1 MAKIVKVTSGGSNSY
16 AGDSADYKIVVDSGG
31 KIVFNTGNQVG
42 DVVITGSLTVLG
54 TLTSLETTNTTITDN
69 IIVLNQDESGAGV
82 TLGTSGIEIDR
93 GTLNNNAQWVY
104 DESIDA
110 WSAKYKTSGAYI
122 PVATNYIYTS
132 GGDLTLIGSGTG
144 VLTVTGTVDYETHVT
159 SDDHIPN
166 YKKVQDYVAYYT
178 AAFPPKQI
186 VDYDT
191 RVTVADATTTGFP
204 SNIAFLV
211 NNVTKMTLD
220 ATGAQIGNITF
231 NNNDIT
237 NPTTDLISFQ
247 SYLSIPNKVA
257 TPSTPSTSVK
267 LYSKNTPGN
276 GGTGLFFVNTQGTN
290 DELISRTKALLFAL
304 IL

>member
-1 MAKIVKVTSGGSNSY
+1 
-16 AGDSADYKIVVDSGG
+16 
-31 KIVFNTGNQVG
+31 
-42 DVVITGSLTVLG
+42 LTVLG
-54 TLTSLETTNTTITDN
+54 SLLAIQTTNTTITDN
-69 IIVLNQDESGAGV
+69 IITLNQGESGAGV
-82 TLGTSGIEIDR
+82 TLGTSGIEVDR
-93 GTLNNNAQWVY
+93 GTLNNNAQWIY

-144 VLTVTGTVDYETHVT
+144 VLTVTGTVDYESHVT

-166 YKKVQDYVAYYT
+166 YKKVQDYVAYYYS
-178 AAFPPKQI
+178 AHPPTQI
-186 VDYDT
+186 VDYDS
-191 RVTVADATTTGFP
+191 RVTVSDSTSSGFP
-204 SNIAFLV
+204 SKIEFVV
-211 NNVTKMTLD
+211 NNVNKMTLD

-237 NPTTDLISFQ
+237 NPITDLISFQ

-257 TPSTPSTSVK
+257 TPSTPSASVK
-267 LYSKNTPGN
+267 LYSKVTPGN

-290 DELISRTKALLFAL
+290 DELISRTKALLFSL